1 MKNIAILGS
10 TGSIGTQTLQVVRD
24 NNDIKVHA
32 IAAGHNIKAL
42 AEQVREFRP
51 KLVCVAEE
59 KSINELRL
67 LTPDIDYEV
76 CYGMEGLIR
85 VATYDKAEIVVTAI
99 VGMIG
104 IIPTI
109 EAIKTGHDIAL
120 ANKETLVTAG
130 HIIMPLAKEYNVRI
144 LPVDSEHSA
153 IFQSLNG
160 EDRRT
165 IDKILLTASGGPFRG
180 YTREQM
186 RDVKLEDALKHPN
199 WSMGHKITID
209 SATMV
214 NKGLEVMEARWLFDV
229 GMDDVQIIVQ
239 PQSIIHS
246 MVEFID
252 GGIMAQ
258 LGSPDMRL
266 PIQYALYYPHRRE
279 LNTKRVDFFEL
290 GNITFE
296 KPDMD
301 TFKGLKLAYT
311 ASDKGGN
318 IPTAFNAA
326 NELAVAKFLDRK
338 IKYLDI
344 PDIIE
349 YAMNEVRYIDNP
361 SVDEILETEQTV
373 YEMIENRL
381 KNGGAEWL

>member
-214 NKGLEVMEARWLFDV
+214 NKGLEVMEARWLL
-229 GMDDVQIIVQ
+229 MWAWMM
-239 PQSIIHS
+239 S
-246 MVEFID
+246 
-252 GGIMAQ
+252 
-258 LGSPDMRL
+258 RL
-266 PIQYALYYPHRRE
+266 
-279 LNTKRVDFFEL
+279 
-290 GNITFE
+290 
-296 KPDMD
+296 
-301 TFKGLKLAYT
+301 
-311 ASDKGGN
+311 
-318 IPTAFNAA
+318 
-326 NELAVAKFLDRK
+326 
-338 IKYLDI
+338 
-344 PDIIE
+344 
-349 YAMNEVRYIDNP
+349 
-361 SVDEILETEQTV
+361 
-373 YEMIENRL
+373 
-381 KNGGAEWL
+381 